1 MTNTQTGGRVEAIHK
16 ADTSLM
22 LVLGMAW
29 SNTASDHVRVID
41 ETANVNTTLARIAK
55 EIATFLPRGSTREQA
70 DALAWV
76 AQRQEEA
83 AEGLR
88 AIGRSV
94 AGQEPPEPPRGP
106 IKMATGGTL
115 TPDSERV
122 VLTLDM
128 LQELARARFGSD
140 PKRWR
145 FVCPACKSE
154 TAVGDF
160 VEYASAGAAPGQECI
175 GRYDKAHGC
184 DHAAYGL
191 IPLAPW
197 IVITPEGRNVLS
209 FALADVT
216 PEASPDL
223 DSNAG
228 QEVPHEGESAA
239 DVAGS

>member
-94 AGQEPPEPPRGP
+94 AGQDDG
-106 IKMATGGTL
+106 
-115 TPDSERV
+115 V
-122 VLTLDM
+122 V
-128 LQELARARFGSD
+128 
-140 PKRWR
+140 
-145 FVCPACKSE
+145 
-154 TAVGDF
+154 
-160 VEYASAGAAPGQECI
+160 GQ
-175 GRYDKAHGC
+175 RQ
-184 DHAAYGL
+184 
-191 IPLAPW
+191 
-197 IVITPEGRNVLS
+197 
-209 FALADVT
+209 
-216 PEASPDL
+216 DL
-223 DSNAG
+223 LPQAG
-228 QEVPHEGESAA
+228 QHRVGVPARQVGAPDGPREEHVTREAEG
-239 DVAGS
+239 